1 VGPTLGSFVDSE
13 TATGNTFGAWTSTL
27 WTQTTQADF
36 NAGVLNNV
44 DISSSSGDVKLARAP
59 AYLYA
64 LRGLSTTDF
73 WRYDIANNS
82 WTAMTAT
89 PSPVQSGG
97 ALIYDGIYIYALR
110 GLSTTDFW
118 RYDIANNSWTAM
130 TATPSP
136 VQSGGAL
143 IYDGTYI
150 YALRGNSSTD
160 FWRYDIANNSWTAR
174 ASTLAIVGAGGAL
187 TYDETYIYALRG
199 NNSTDFWRYDI
210 ANNSWAAR
218 ASTLATV
225 TDSGGRLTY
234 DGSYIYALRGNSST
248 DFWRYDIANNSWTA
262 RASTP
267 AQVAGGGALSYD
279 SSYIYALRGN
289 SSRTFWR
296 YSITGN
302 TWTATG
308 DRTNTP
314 DTVGS
319 GGSLVRGA
327 VFVTAG
333 TLASQVLDTGVAA
346 TRWDA
351 LFWDKTLPASTG
363 ITFEVRASAS
373 SFLKGDASPSWTSVG
388 GTSPIL
394 SGLPSG
400 RYVQWRATLT
410 TSNSANT
417 PTLSEVRVYYH

>member
-1 VGPTLGSFVDSE
+1 VGATLGSFVDRE
-13 TATGNTFGAWTSTL
+13 TATGNTFRVWTSTL
-27 WTQTTQADF
+27 WTQTAQADF
-36 NAGVLNNV
+36 NVGVLNNV
-44 DISSSSGDVKLARAP
+44 DISSSSGVVKLARAP

-73 WRYDIANNS
+73 WRYDITTNS

-89 PSPVQSGG
+89 PAPVQSGG
-97 ALIYDGIYIYALR
+97 ALIYDGTYIYALR

-130 TATPSP
+130 TDTPAP
-136 VQSGGAL
+136 VQSGSAL
-143 IYDGTYI
+143 INDGT
-150 YALRGNSSTD
+150 
-160 FWRYDIANNSWTAR
+160 
-174 ASTLAIVGAGGAL
+174 
-187 TYDETYIYALRG
+187 
-199 NNSTDFWRYDI
+199 
-210 ANNSWAAR
+210 
-218 ASTLATV
+218 
-225 TDSGGRLTY
+225 
-234 DGSYIYALRGNSST
+234 YIYALRGNSST

-267 AQVAGGGALSYD
+267 AQVAGGSALSYD

-296 YSITGN
+296 YSIAGN

-314 DTVGS
+314 DTVGA

-327 VFVTAG
+327 LFVTAG
-333 TLASQVLDTGVAA
+333 TLASQVLDNGAAA
-346 TRWDA
+346 TSWDA
-351 LFWDKTLPASTG
+351 LFWDRTLPASTG

-410 TSNSANT
+410 TTNSAST
-417 PTLSEVRVYYH
+417 PTLSEVRVYFH